1 MYNMKFYKKQIGK
14 LTRTIM
20 VKPCTRGIIAAITD
34 KSEGQKN
41 CHFDERNFNLCK
53 TYPSFEENKVR
64 ALRYYNMIDAE
75 EITEEEYCLL
85 RK

>member
-1 MYNMKFYKKQIGK
+1 MNYMKFYKKQIGT
-14 LTRTIM
+14 LTRLIM
-20 VKPCTRGIIAAITD
+20 VKPCTRGMIAAITD

-53 TYPSFEENKVR
+53 RYPSFEENEVR
-64 ALRYYNMIDAE
+64 ALRYFNMTDAE
-75 EITEEEYCLL
+75 EISEEEYCSI